1 MEFFMDVKA
10 ITKGVAL
17 GTATGLICYAVSAA
31 DSKKKHSIK
40 RNAGKA
46 LKAAGSVLEEITS
59 VMM

>member
-1 MEFFMDVKA
+1 LPDFGA
-10 ITKGVAL
+10 P
-17 GTATGLICYAVSAA
+17 SAA
-31 DSKKKHSIK
+31 SKKKHSIK